1 MSNIIKAHSTIGSV
15 SKVTESGYANIGGV
29 WKPITEVY
37 TNIGGVWKSAWEA
50 GTTLVS
56 SLAVG
61 SSVFMNVN
69 GVSTEFIIVHQGRPS
84 TTYDSSCNG
93 TWLLMKDVY
102 EKRAFDSTD
111 NDYGNSDIHSYMN
124 NTFISL
130 FDSGIQ
136 SAIKQVKIPYTQGVG
151 KGGSVMKGSSGLSAK
166 IFLLSYTEVGY
177 SKVSTTNVEGTVL
190 SYFKGALDSK
200 RIAYLNG
207 SASNWWLRSPGNTS
221 TESSYRID
229 KNGAAD
235 WIPGSSTAIGLRP
248 ACIIDSS
255 MIVDENNIIIV

>member
-15 SKVTESGYANIGGV
+15 SKVTESGYVNIGGV
-29 WKPITEVY
+29 WKPITEAY
-37 TNIGGVWKSAWEA
+37 TNIGGVWKSAWET
-50 GTTLVS
+50 GTILVS

-61 SSVFMNVN
+61 SSVWMNVN
-69 GVSTEFIIVHQGRPS
+69 GVSTEFIIVQQSKPS
-84 TTYDSSCNG
+84 AVYDDSCDG

-151 KGGSVMKGSSGLSAK
+151 KGGSVMNRSSGLSAK

-177 SKVSTTNVEGTVL
+177 SKVSTSNVEGAVL
-190 SYFKGALDSK
+190 RYFNGASDSK

-207 SASNWWLRSPGNTS
+207 AVSNWWLRSPGNTS
-221 TESSYRID
+221 TSSAYRIHT
-229 KNGAAD
+229 NGAAD
-235 WIPGSSTAIGLRP
+235 WVPASSTIGMRP